1 TIGGMVANNSGGNRA
16 LKYGVTRDHVLWLE
30 AVLPTGE
37 AIRTGSRTL
46 KSVSGYDLTRLLIG
60 SEGTL
65 AVITKVGL
73 RVMPLPEARAV
84 SLYIFDDVEG
94 AVRTAVEIKS
104 SGIMPSMLEFMDE
117 TSTKASFEYA
127 KMDCPE
133 GCAVIVECDGWR
145 EAVEREAES
154 IHRIALRRGPK
165 FFQRASSPEEAE
177 RLISARKAAL
187 PALSRAAPTIFMEDF
202 TVPVTKIPEA
212 YARIARIPDG
222 LDAPIGISTFG
233 HRGEGN
239 LHPSFLFDGNDPE
252 QRRAFLQALDLLYRE
267 VVVPLGGSITGEH
280 GVGLSRGD
288 YIELEHGAKA
298 VGLMREIKR
307 IFDPNMILNPYKA
320 KGGPWPPPM
329 GIGGLH

>member
-1 TIGGMVANNSGGNRA
+1 
-16 LKYGVTRDHVLWLE
+16 
-30 AVLPTGE
+30 
-37 AIRTGSRTL
+37 
-46 KSVSGYDLTRLLIG
+46 VSGYDLTRLLIG

-94 AVRTAVEIKS
+94 AVGAAVEIKS
-104 SGIMPSMLEFMDE
+104 SGILPSMLEFMDE

-127 KMDCPE
+127 KMDYPE

-154 IHRIALRRGPK
+154 IHRIALRRRPK
-165 FFQRASSPEEAE
+165 FFERASSPEEGE

-212 YARIARIPDG
+212 YARIARIPEE
-222 LDAPIGISTFG
+222 LDAPISISTFG
-233 HRGEGN
+233 HIGEGN
-239 LHPSFLFDGNDPE
+239 LHPNFLFDGNDPE
-252 QRRAFLQALDLLYRE
+252 QRRAFLKALDLLYRE
-267 VVVPLGGSITGEH
+267 VVIPLGGSITGEH
-280 GVGLSRGD
+280 GVGFSRGD
-288 YIELEHGAKA
+288 YIELEHGAKS